1 MRIRD
6 CILLR
11 WLGLVFIF
19 YKYKIKYRNKVHFAG
34 LSYIYVAKNSSMVFT
49 GSGTWINNYSISNMF
64 GLYQRTIFYAVDG
77 GRISIGSDCGIS
89 GATFCSMNEIIIGN
103 RVQIG
108 ANTKILDN
116 DMHSLNPAERAQ
128 DDRSN
133 VKTAPIRVGDDCFI
147 GANCILLKG
156 TILGDKCIVGAGS
169 VVHGTFPDN
178 VILAGNPA
186 KIIKAND

>member
-1 MRIRD
+1 
-6 CILLR
+6 
-11 WLGLVFIF
+11 
-19 YKYKIKYRNKVHFAG
+19 
-34 LSYIYVAKNSSMVFT
+34 MVFSGT
-49 GSGTWINNYSISNMF
+49 GTWINNYSISNMF

-77 GRISIGSDCGIS
+77 GRISIGSGCGIS
-89 GATFCSMNEIIIGN
+89 GASFCSMNEIIIGN

-133 VKTAPIRVGDDCFI
+133 IKTAPIRVGDDSFI

-156 TILGDKCIVGAGS
+156 TTLGDKCIVGAGS

-178 VILAGNPA
+178 VIIAGNPA
-186 KIIKAND
+186 KIVKAND